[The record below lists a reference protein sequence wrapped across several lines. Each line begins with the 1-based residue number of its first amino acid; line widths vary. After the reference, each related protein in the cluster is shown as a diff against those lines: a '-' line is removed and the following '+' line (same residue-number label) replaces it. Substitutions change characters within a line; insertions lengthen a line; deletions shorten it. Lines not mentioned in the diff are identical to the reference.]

1 MDDLDNKKVIIE
13 FQNISKSFDDNKIID
28 DFNLKIFEKEFL
40 TIIGSSGCG
49 KTTILKMINGLVKPS
64 SGKIFVD
71 GKDISKED
79 MVNLRRKIGYSI
91 QGTSLFP
98 HLSVKENISY
108 VLKLI
113 NKKNKNKIEND
124 VEKWMKI
131 TNLDQDLIDRY
142 PEELSG
148 GQQQRVGIARALAA
162 SPKILLMDESFG
174 AVDAITRK
182 QLQKEII
189 KIHEKT
195 QITIVFVTHD
205 INEALAL
212 GDRTLIMNNGTIEQL
227 DIPKNIMA
235 CPSSDFVKQLTEP
248 IY

>member
-124 VEKWMKI
+124 VEKW
-131 TNLDQDLIDRY
+131 
-142 PEELSG
+142 
-148 GQQQRVGIARALAA
+148 
-162 SPKILLMDESFG
+162 
-174 AVDAITRK
+174 RK
-182 QLQKEII
+182 
-189 KIHEKT
+189 
-195 QITIVFVTHD
+195 
-205 INEALAL
+205 
-212 GDRTLIMNNGTIEQL
+212 
-227 DIPKNIMA
+227 
-235 CPSSDFVKQLTEP
+235 
-248 IY
+248 